1 MILCVVGP
9 TGVGKTKLS
18 ETLAVKY
25 DAVVVNCD
33 SMQVYREMDIGTA
46 KFTKEENLGQPHEL
60 FDIVNPNEVYTVY
73 DYQKDLRA
81 VLSKYKGRNVVIV
94 GGTGLYL
101 KAGLYNYEFQDREKN
116 EDYEGYSNEE
126 LYEML
131 VKKGNADGVHV
142 NNRRRLIS
150 RLNSTGNN
158 SLKDELLYDDVYF
171 IGLTTARD
179 KLYEKL
185 DSRVDKI
192 LEDGLLEEVEGLYN
206 KYGFTK
212 ALRTGISYKEIVIYL
227 KGLVTLDEAT
237 RILKQQNRNY
247 AKRQYTWFNHQ
258 MDIRWFEVNYED
270 FNETIKEVISYI
282 G

>member
-33 SMQVYREMDIGTA
+33 SMQVYREMNIGTA

-60 FDIVNPNEVYTVY
+60 FDIVDPNEVYTVY

-131 VKKGNADGVHV
+131 VKKGNADGVHE

-185 DSRVDKI
+185 DSRVDKM

>member
-171 IGLTTARD
+171 IGLTTARG

-185 DSRVDKI
+185 DSRVDKM

-212 ALRTGISYKEIVIYL
+212 SLRTGISYKEIVIYL

>member
-33 SMQVYREMDIGTA
+33 SMQVYREMNIGTA

-60 FDIVNPNEVYTVY
+60 FDIVDPNEVYTVY

-131 VKKGNADGVHV
+131 VKKGNADGVHE

-158 SLKDELLYDDVYF
+158 YLKDELLYDDVYF

-185 DSRVDKI
+185 DSRVDKM

>member
-33 SMQVYREMDIGTA
+33 SMQVYREMNIGTA

-60 FDIVNPNEVYTVY
+60 FDIVDPNEVYTVY

-101 KAGLYNYEFQDREKN
+101 KAGIYNYEFQDREKN

-131 VKKGNADGVHV
+131 VKKGNADGVHE

-185 DSRVDKI
+185 DSRVDKM